1 MTRSMKN
8 ILLTLMLLSPL
19 AFAKDVIDIMCEYE
33 EGSEIRPDGI
43 SSSKFNATSVIL
55 KIDLSKKT
63 MVIND
68 DSLNYTAWQ
77 EGNKIKFTTKVG
89 FYNGVLQNWDKVY
102 GSYDQG
108 AINRETGEM
117 KIENYTEQIEGKGD
131 FKLGFSRDY
140 KCRSYKFI
148 L

>member
-1 MTRSMKN
+1 
-8 ILLTLMLLSPL
+8 LG
-19 AFAKDVIDIMCEYE
+19 FAEDVIDIMCEYE
-33 EGSEIRPDGI
+33 EGSQIRPDGI
-43 SSSKFNATSVIL
+43 SSTLHFSTDSVL
-55 KIDLSKKT
+55 FKIDLSKKT

-68 DSLNYTAWQ
+68 NSPNYTAWQ
-77 EGNKIKFTTKVG
+77 EANEIKFTTKVG

-108 AINRETGEM
+108 TINRETGEM
-117 KIENYTEQIEGKGD
+117 KLENYTEQNEGKGD